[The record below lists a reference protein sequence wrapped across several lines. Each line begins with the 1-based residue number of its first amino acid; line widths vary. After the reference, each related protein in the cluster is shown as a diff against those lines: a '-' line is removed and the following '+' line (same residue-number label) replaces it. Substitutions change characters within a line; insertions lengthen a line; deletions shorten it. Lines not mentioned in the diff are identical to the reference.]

1 MTDCAAFLLRKHG
14 ARALWFS
21 GGVWQNTTGQPERL
35 LSVEGTQKRL
45 QPSSFPSFCSLIIF
59 WKMKKGWV
67 QFKLT
72 IEKCTKN
79 GEYYDLN
86 TLRAGLH
93 SLTWPSLIGLW
104 GRWGCTPV
112 AHQVVCTGQ
121 TDPHHTHTHTHTHSV
136 FQMAT
141 WSTRGVH

>member
-1 MTDCAAFLLRKHG
+1 MTDCAAFLFRKHG

-72 IEKCTKN
+72 IEKKLAHFVCLISCTKN

-86 TLRAGLH
+86 APYYLNEGWPTQPHLAQPDWTLGQVRLH
-93 SLTWPSLIGLW
+93 TCCTSSRVHRLTRPSS
-104 GRWGCTPV
+104 
-112 AHQVVCTGQ
+112 
-121 TDPHHTHTHTHTHSV
+121 HTHRAL
-136 FQMAT
+136 F
-141 WSTRGVH
+141 